1 MLLLHVEATVVQG
14 HMALGFHLD
23 VYKLLE
29 EACTSVYIY
38 CIYILNFAICM
49 LCMTLFVNNNFKCI
63 YIYTHTHIYIYMYIY
78 VIAPI

>member
-14 HMALGFHLD
+14 HMALAFHLD

-38 CIYILNFAICM
+38 IYIAICM

-63 YIYTHTHIYIYMYIY
+63 YIYIHTHIYIYI
-78 VIAPI
+78 IAPI

>member
-14 HMALGFHLD
+14 HMALAFHLD

-38 CIYILNFAICM
+38 CNLYAMYDTIC
-49 LCMTLFVNNNFKCI
+49 K
-63 YIYTHTHIYIYMYIY
+63 
-78 VIAPI
+78 